1 MAALVSTQERY
12 LLRRILPAF
21 RFAILLSA
29 IATLLI
35 VTDPPTPLTAAPLK
49 DKRPIIAGW
58 FKGGKGVTRPVVLLA
73 QRLDAYT
80 EVNPFSYTIESNG
93 TLTANDPVN
102 DSVFIDLARMNG
114 IKVIPTVES
123 GWETRSLARI
133 LADQKSRSAHI
144 DNIMKVARQNG
155 IDGIDLDYENLP
167 PESTKA
173 YTAFVTAL
181 ATQLH
186 AEGKILSVTVPP
198 KIALDDPCV
207 SCRFADYAALG
218 AVVDRFRV
226 MAYEFH
232 GKGGAPGPIAPV
244 WWMRQVMTYTVSQVP
259 RERVILGIH
268 LYAYDWGGKDTPALW
283 WSEVQALRERYRN
296 DSGYA
301 DYDGRGT
308 VGENWLTYTIPPSR
322 LQQCDRHDDDCV
334 RNPGE
339 QHSVWFVDARYVQAS
354 WEIVRDLQLGGI
366 VLWRPGGED
375 PAIWDILTPPTI
387 ATTQ

>member
-1 MAALVSTQERY
+1 M
-12 LLRRILPAF
+12 RRIFSVL
-21 RFAILLSA
+21 RYAILSSA
-29 IATLLI
+29 LATLLI
-35 VTDPPTPLTAAPLK
+35 AADPPTPLTTAPPK

-58 FKGGKGVTRPVVLLA
+58 FKGGKGVTRPVVLVA
-73 QRLDAYT
+73 QHLDAYN
-80 EVNPFSYTIESNG
+80 EINPFSYSVESSG

-102 DSVFIDLARMNG
+102 DTVLIDLARTNG
-114 IKVIPTVES
+114 IKVVPTVAS
-123 GWETRSLARI
+123 GWETHNLARI
-133 LADQKSRSAHI
+133 LADQKLRSAHI
-144 DNIMKVARQNG
+144 DAIMKVARQSG

-167 PESTKA
+167 PEATKQ
-173 YTAFVTAL
+173 YTSFVTTL
-181 ATQLH
+181 ANQLH

-198 KIALDDPCV
+198 KIGPDDPCV

-218 AVVDRFRV
+218 AVADRFRV

-244 WWMRQVMTYTVSQVP
+244 WWMRQVVTYAASQVP
-259 RERVILGIH
+259 RERVMLAIH

-283 WSEVQALRERYRN
+283 WSEVQSLRERYRN
-296 DSGYA
+296 ETGYA
-301 DYDGRGT
+301 DYDGRGV
-308 VGENWLTYTIPPSR
+308 VGENWMTYTIPPPR
-322 LQQCDRHDDDCV
+322 LLQCDRHDDDCV

-339 QHSVWFVDARYVQAS
+339 QHSVWYVDARYVQAS

-375 PAIWDILTPPTI
+375 PAIWDILAPPVI